1 MKSTAA
7 VKNLLKELRIINKEK
22 IMLRKRFY
30 KNFFMEFVNRIL
42 FVFRDKKGEYDTK
55 ENAKS
60 VKIAIGNTTYIV
72 SSIFNKD
79 ARGDVVN
86 KIKRLIERE
95 AEKYLAEN

>member
-1 MKSTAA
+1 M
-7 VKNLLKELRIINKEK
+7 LKELRIIKKEK
-22 IMLRKRFY
+22 TMLRKRFY
-30 KNFFMEFVNRIL
+30 KNFFTDFVNRIIY
-42 FVFRDKKGEYDTK
+42 VFKDKNGEYDTK
-55 ENAKS
+55 ENVNS

-95 AEKYLAEN
+95 AEKYLEEQY

>member
-1 MKSTAA
+1 M
-7 VKNLLKELRIINKEK
+7 LKELRIIKKEK
-22 IMLRKRFY
+22 TMLRKRFY
-30 KNFFMEFVNRIL
+30 KNFFTDFVNRIIY
-42 FVFRDKKGEYDTK
+42 VFKDKNGKYDTK
-55 ENAKS
+55 ENVNS

-95 AEKYLAEN
+95 AEKYLEEQY

>member
-1 MKSTAA
+1 
-7 VKNLLKELRIINKEK
+7 LLKELRIIKKEK
-22 IMLRKRFY
+22 TMLRKRFY
-30 KNFFMEFVNRIL
+30 KNFFTDFVNRIIY
-42 FVFRDKKGEYDTK
+42 VFKDKNGKYDTK
-55 ENAKS
+55 ENVNS

-95 AEKYLAEN
+95 AEKYLEEQY

>member
-1 MKSTAA
+1 M
-7 VKNLLKELRIINKEK
+7 LKELRIINKEK

-30 KNFFMEFVNRIL
+30 KNFFMDFANRIL
-42 FVFRDKKGEYDTK
+42 FVFKDKNGEYHVGK
-55 ENAKS
+55 HLES
-60 VKIAIGNTTYIV
+60 VKISIGNTTYIV

-95 AEKYLAEN
+95 AEKYLEEQY